1 MHVAVAQRI
10 EHPDDSKEGCGFEFH
25 QSLAH
30 LEAPELVARGF
41 LAAIK
46 NPQITLRVFLCSS
59 R

>member
-1 MHVAVAQRI
+1 
-10 EHPDDSKEGCGFEFH
+10 
-25 QSLAH
+25 

-46 NPQITLRVFLCSS
+46 NPQITLRVS